1 MRFLVSCTLALMAAE
16 AAFAE
21 TPERDKA
28 WDLLIAEAKK
38 HGGEETQY
46 KTSTSYV
53 FQRPDGL
60 YVTFTRMLD
69 SPTRAVC
76 VISKDQ
82 NATVCGNWDTGKL
95 KYGSRADAASAWTYS
110 DSAPEAAS
118 AEEEN
123 PFASLLASLANV
135 IEMDMDA
142 SNTFGRFRFTTR
154 RFRFTASEFHWI
166 KGH

>member
-1 MRFLVSCTLALMAAE
+1 MRVLVGCALALMAAE
-16 AAFAE
+16 FAFAE

-69 SPTRAVC
+69 NRTRGLR
-76 VISKDQ
+76 D
-82 NATVCGNWDTGKL
+82 
-95 KYGSRADAASAWTYS
+95 
-110 DSAPEAAS
+110 
-118 AEEEN
+118 
-123 PFASLLASLANV
+123 F
-135 IEMDMDA
+135 
-142 SNTFGRFRFTTR
+142 
-154 RFRFTASEFHWI
+154 
-166 KGH
+166 